1 MQVVDSSRYNCENTH
16 AYVTDAGSFGIIVY
30 SFKQNRSWRIQHS
43 FFHID
48 PTAGGFS
55 VADTYF
61 TWRDGVFGIALGHLR
76 SDFTRDLY
84 FHSLSATKE
93 FVVSNKVLQNESLV
107 MSTDPAHGEFR
118 IVGDR
123 GPGGH
128 SATEVFD
135 KRSDVIFFTQL
146 AKDGI
151 GCWNIHTPLNEYT
164 SVLVDQDPIALI
176 MPVDIKLDNDGYIWV
191 LSNRMAH
198 FIKKQMNFADYNFRI
213 VVGKA
218 KELIRGTFC
227 DLGFH

>member
-1 MQVVDSSRYNCENTH
+1 M
-16 AYVTDAGSFGIIVY
+16 Y
-30 SFKQNRSWRIQHS
+30 SLRQNRSWRIQHS

-55 VADTYF
+55 LADAYF
-61 TWRDGVFGIALGHLR
+61 TWADGVFGIALGHLQG
-76 SDFTRDLY
+76 DFSRDLY

-93 FVVSNKVLQNESLV
+93 FTVPNKVLQNESLAS
-107 MSTDPAHGEFR
+107 STDSAYREFR
-118 IVGDR
+118 IIGDR

-135 KRSDVIFFTQL
+135 KNTNVIFFTQL

-151 GCWNIHTPLNEYT
+151 GCWNIYTPLNEYT

-176 MPVDIKLDNDGYIWV
+176 MPVDIKLDDDGYIWV

-198 FIKKQMNFADYNFRI
+198 FIKNRMNFEDYNFRI
-213 VVGKA
+213 VTGKA
-218 KELIRGTFC
+218 SELIKGTYC
-227 DLGFH
+227 DLSL